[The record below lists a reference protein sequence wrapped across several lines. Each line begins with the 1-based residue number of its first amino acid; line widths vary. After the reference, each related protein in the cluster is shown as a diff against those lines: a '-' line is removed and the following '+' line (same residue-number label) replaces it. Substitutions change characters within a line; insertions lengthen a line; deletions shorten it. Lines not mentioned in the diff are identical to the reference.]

1 MFYYKTKNQHSSST
15 AITHSIFSQ
24 AESSITLGDGVE
36 PTLGFY
42 AQIVCARLVY
52 RLDTEK

>member
-1 MFYYKTKNQHSSST
+1 MFYYKPTNQDSSST
-15 AITHSIFSQ
+15 AITYSIFSQ
-24 AESSITLGDGVE
+24 AENSITLGDGVE

-42 AQIVCARLVY
+42 AQIVCARLEY